1 MIKKRFF
8 IEGNEM
14 DLGADIA
21 FPLNLQCS
29 KVASL
34 EDVINNFTYSIKLPK
49 TENNLSII
57 EQIQEVSNT
66 SAYQCYYHDCT
77 YFIDEIPLFDTY
89 GRVRILRI
97 TDTIEVTVLFGNFTM
112 FENLKL
118 KKLKEGGN
126 STSMND
132 VLLWDYGLKANV
144 SGNSGFGIGQFGST
158 VDYVPNLYPQRM
170 LPWVSVKKL
179 WDIVLDSN
187 YNLSD
192 TISDFLSGL
201 VLLLTG
207 KNSELTYLDDVSIEL
222 TRNSDIEVIH
232 ATVTGEQ
239 VIAISN
245 MFNSCPI
252 TSDEYR
258 LTFVDTLSRRC
269 FIAPVEGFYLI
280 DYYCLIWG
288 YAGVTI
294 FSSIKLQL
302 VNFND
307 DSILVEIPYNLTTS
321 HFTLSTKLSEG
332 ARFYIK
338 IVFDVTLHP
347 EGSGYD
353 PNVYV
358 QNGSSFNY
366 SLDTTNADNK
376 FDTTAFKLKY
386 PINNNLPD
394 VSQSDYIKSIMQ
406 LFGLMVQAIDG
417 MYCFFSF
424 NDVYD
429 NLSKALDW
437 SDNLVLAS
445 KHETFIDFASDT
457 GMDLAMANYLRYK
470 PDADITDQ
478 YGDDY
483 LSSSNQFIPF
493 RDILINQIFSASHPD
508 TFTDMNSTVFNTIHA
523 DLFKTDNNANF
534 VADKKINQRICI
546 KDTETVKINMP
557 SVFGEPVVDQDGN
570 PIDISQDRDIYKF
583 LDHDNGL
590 DYTSLKHN
598 YWNKYADIILNYKQ
612 VRLKFI
618 LTPIQIKDFRFDY
631 PIYLNQYGRYFFV
644 KKINNWDVNKVTEID
659 LIVL

>member
-8 IEGNEM
+8 IEGKEM
-14 DLGADIA
+14 DIGDDVA
-21 FPLNLQCS
+21 FPLNFQCS

-132 VLLWDYGLKANV
+132 VLLWDYGLEANA
-144 SGNSGFGIGQFGST
+144 SGNSGFGLGQFGNT
-158 VDYVPNLYPQRM
+158 IALPFLYPQRVS
-170 LPWVSVKKL
+170 PWVSAKAL
-179 WDIVLDSN
+179 WDICLDSN
-187 YNLSD
+187 YNLNEDISTFLD
-192 TISDFLSGL
+192 TLILP
-201 VLLLTG
+201 LTS
-207 KNSELTYLDDVSIEL
+207 KNSELQYLDDVS
-222 TRNSDIEVIH
+222 TEVSGNGFTIFPESTMSH
-232 ATVTGEQ
+232 
-239 VIAISN
+239 VIQGLFS
-245 MFNSCPI
+245 
-252 TSDEYR
+252 
-258 LTFVDTLSRRC
+258 
-269 FIAPVEGFYLI
+269 FYTI
-280 DYYCLIWG
+280 VSDYYKLSFTQESPDKRFFIVPVSG
-288 YAGVTI
+288 HYKLTYNFAFDNTSIPLSFTLYIMDYATSSKIGNMS
-294 FSSIKLQL
+294 FSQSSTSVNCDVNLTEGQL
-302 VNFND
+302 VYFNLGITKGTSSYNP
-307 DSILVEIPYNLTTS
+307 SISITTS
-321 HFTLSTKLSEG
+321 NFIFK
-332 ARFYIK
+332 
-338 IVFDVTLHP
+338 
-347 EGSGYD
+347 
-353 PNVYV
+353 
-358 QNGSSFNY
+358 
-366 SLDTTNADNK
+366 LDTDNTDNK

-394 VSQSDYIKSIMQ
+394 VSQSNYIKSIMQ
-406 LFGLMVQAIDG
+406 LFGLMVQAING
-417 MYCFFSF
+417 TYCFFSF

-445 KHETFIDFASDT
+445 KYETFIDFASDT

-493 RDILINQIFSASHPD
+493 RDILINQIFSASHGTQFTDNSND
-508 TFTDMNSTVFNTIHA
+508 TFDVIQA
-523 DLFKTDNNANF
+523 DLFKYDKDNW

-546 KDTETVKINMP
+546 KNKYGVDLKMA
-557 SVFGEPVVDQDGN
+557 SVFGEPVVNSSGDS
-570 PIDISQDRDIYKF
+570 IDSVVERSLFRF
-583 LDHDNGL
+583 LDHYNGL

-598 YWNKYADIILNYKQ
+598 YWNKYADIMLNYKQ

-618 LTPIQIKDFRFDY
+618 LTPMQIKNFRFDY

-644 KKINNWDVNKVTEID
+644 KKINNWDVNKIIEID

>member
-8 IEGNEM
+8 IEGKEM
-14 DLGADIA
+14 DIGDDVA
-21 FPLNLQCS
+21 FPLNFQCS

-66 SAYQCYYHDCT
+66 SAYQYYYHDCT
-77 YFIDEIPLFDTY
+77 YFIDKIPLFNTY

-97 TDTIEVTVLFGNFTM
+97 TDTIEITVLFGNFTM

-132 VLLWDYGLKANV
+132 VLLWDYGVRDND

-207 KNSELTYLDDVSIEL
+207 KNSELTYLDDVISTLRAEYI
-222 TRNSDIEVIH
+222 DIYEYTSGTGGWEVIFKSWGIITD
-232 ATVTGEQ
+232 AYRLIYLDTVERDVFIVPVIGTYDFELSFNCNYNVTLSGNLNVIDENTDSVLK
-239 VIAISN
+239 VIAFVSDGN
-245 MFNSCPI
+245 GDLTI
-252 TSDEYR
+252 TM
-258 LTFVDTLSRRC
+258 
-269 FIAPVEGFYLI
+269 P
-280 DYYCLIWG
+280 
-288 YAGVTI
+288 
-294 FSSIKLQL
+294 IKLEGENRIYFKL
-302 VNFND
+302 DILTESEFHDPLSFSFINL
-307 DSILVEIPYNLTTS
+307 SI
-321 HFTLSTKLSEG
+321 TLAT
-332 ARFYIK
+332 
-338 IVFDVTLHP
+338 
-347 EGSGYD
+347 YD
-353 PNVYV
+353 
-358 QNGSSFNY
+358 
-366 SLDTTNADNK
+366 K
-376 FDTTAFKLKY
+376 TAFKLKY

-394 VSQSDYIKSIMQ
+394 VSQSDYIKAIMQ
-406 LFGLMVQAIDG
+406 LFGLMVQIIDG
-417 MYCFFSF
+417 VFCFFSF

-429 NLSKALDW
+429 NFTNAFDW

-445 KHETFIDFASDT
+445 KYETFIDFASDT

-546 KDTETVKINMP
+546 KNTETVKINMP
-557 SVFGEPVVDQDGN
+557 SVFGDPVVDQDGN
-570 PIDISQDRDIYKF
+570 PIDISQGRDIYRF
-583 LDHDNGL
+583 LDNDNGL

-618 LTPIQIKDFRFDY
+618 LTPMQIKNFRFDY

>member
-14 DLGADIA
+14 DLGDGIE
-21 FPLNLQCS
+21 FPLNFQCS
-29 KVASL
+29 NVASL
-34 EDVINNFTYSIKLPK
+34 ENIINNYTYSVKLPK

-57 EQIQEVSNT
+57 EHIQEVSNT

-77 YFIDEIPLFDTY
+77 YFIDEIPLFDAY

-126 STSMND
+126 SASMND
-132 VLLWDYGLKANV
+132 VLLWDYGLNENS
-144 SGNSGFGIGQFGST
+144 SGYSGFGLGQFGNTIDS
-158 VDYVPNLYPQRM
+158 YHNLYAQRV
-170 LPWVSVKKL
+170 LPWVSAKFL
-179 WDIVLDSN
+179 WDMCLDSN
-187 YNLSD
+187 YNLNSEISTFLD
-192 TISDFLSGL
+192 TLILP
-201 VLLLTG
+201 LTS
-207 KNSELTYLDDVSIEL
+207 KNSELQYLDDVDVIMYTYNMMLFTHGTYGTVIKRIIEL
-222 TRNSDIEVIH
+222 STSITDTYRLYYNLDMGGGIYRGVFIIPVSGNYKISFYTYLSINTEPISGVLEIIDENSDSVLYTINWSNADNNTTINENLRLNSEDRIYVKFIVSLSSGSLYDIE
-232 ATVTGEQ
+232 
-239 VIAISN
+239 
-245 MFNSCPI
+245 
-252 TSDEYR
+252 
-258 LTFVDTLSRRC
+258 LSTMS
-269 FIAPVEGFYLI
+269 F
-280 DYYCLIWG
+280 
-288 YAGVTI
+288 T
-294 FSSIKLQL
+294 IKL
-302 VNFND
+302 
-307 DSILVEIPYNLTTS
+307 
-321 HFTLSTKLSEG
+321 
-332 ARFYIK
+332 
-338 IVFDVTLHP
+338 
-347 EGSGYD
+347 
-353 PNVYV
+353 
-358 QNGSSFNY
+358 
-366 SLDTTNADNK
+366 DTDNADNK

-406 LFGLMVQAIDG
+406 LFGLMVQPIDG
-417 MYCFFSF
+417 VFCFFSF

-493 RDILINQIFSASHPD
+493 RDILINQIFSASHG
-508 TFTDMNSTVFNTIHA
+508 TQFTDNSNDPFNVIQA
-523 DLFKTDNNANF
+523 DLFKYDKDNW

-546 KDTETVKINMP
+546 KNKYGVDLKMA
-557 SVFGEPVVDQDGN
+557 SVFGEPVVNSSGDG
-570 PIDISQDRDIYKF
+570 IDSVVERSLFRF

-590 DYTSLKHN
+590 DYTSLKYN
-598 YWNKYADIILNYKQ
+598 YWNKYEDIILNYKQ

-618 LTPIQIKDFRFDY
+618 LTPLQLREFRFDY
-631 PIYLNQYGRYFFV
+631 PIYLKQYGRYFFV
-644 KKINNWDVNKVTEID
+644 KKINNWDVNKITEID